1 MIDRNLN
8 LELFPNPGDSTKM
21 SGIAGLLESRPTH
34 SWRAA
39 LEENGV
45 VSLLIRMVDE
55 VKSSSTANDQRMRE
69 LTAQFGSLDGQIRLL
84 NSHLERYNKLPERLE
99 RVERFIWAGSLVIGF
114 VGVMLGGVG
123 QRLIADAVAPKDIP
137 KHEEYLRDRPTR
149 EIPAHSGT

>member
-8 LELFPNPGDSTKM
+8 LELFPIAGDSTKM
-21 SGIAGLLESRPTH
+21 AGIAGLLESRPAH

-55 VKSSSTANDQRMRE
+55 VKNSSTANDQRMRE
-69 LTAQFGSLDGQIRLL
+69 LAAQFGSLDGQIRLL

-123 QRLIADAVAPKDIP
+123 QRLIADAMTPKDTP
-137 KHEEYLRDRPTR
+137 KHEEYLHDRPTR